1 MAELGLQID
10 SDVPYCVYG
19 RTAHVRGRGERI
31 TPLSKLPAAWVV
43 LAKPKVS
50 VSTPSILQQIR
61 YDDLD
66 HPDIDA
72 LLRAVRD
79 QDIEEMCTVMGNVL
93 EPLTAHR
100 YPEITQLKQQLMK
113 FGADAAQMSGTGP
126 TVFGLCSKQSRAQR
140 VFNGMKGFCREVY
153 LVRPLP

>member
-1 MAELGLQID
+1 MGLQID

-31 TPLSKLPAAWVV
+31 TPLSKLPTSWVV

-50 VSTPSILQQIR
+50 VSTPSILQRIR
-61 YDDLD
+61 YDDLA

-72 LLRAVRD
+72 LLRGIRD
-79 QDIEEMCTVMGNVL
+79 QDINAMCAVMGNAL
-93 EPLTAHR
+93 EPLTAKR
-100 YPEITQLKQQLMK
+100 YPEITQLKQQMMK